1 MLLFCC
7 VLAITI
13 AHANALKQNRNGG
26 QPSKS
31 SDTED
36 SALESFIDIMN
47 AVIAIVNLVTYIFAG
62 GPEQVVFRLVG
73 ILVTVV
79 LISVIAWCCGF
90 QDYQPTTR
98 LERNG
103 IRAATALL
111 NVHNTRANL
120 KDQTNGRVC

>member
-7 VLAITI
+7 VIAITI

-36 SALESFIDIMN
+36 SALESFIDIIN

-62 GPEQVVFRLVG
+62 GPEQIVVRLVG

-79 LISVIAWCCGF
+79 LISVIAWCCGL

-98 LERNG
+98 AERNG
-103 IRAATALL
+103 IRAATAFL
-111 NVHNTRANL
+111 NARNTRENL
-120 KDQTNGRVC
+120 KHLKNQRFC